1 MIQGISQRLGHIPIS
16 LQVKPMPG
24 TSVNENSIA
33 LPSAEDHVLMTGL
46 TLTEVKRRGR
56 KPSKAA
62 KKEAVALDLY
72 EQFKLSLVE
81 HEEILAIAASLS
93 PELRIGEEEEEEL
106 AVRQGP
112 PAYHQAFFDGGD
124 YSEDEDAFM
133 A

>member
-1 MIQGISQRLGHIPIS
+1 
-16 LQVKPMPG
+16 MPG

-33 LPSAEDHVLMTGL
+33 LPSAEDLVLMTGL
-46 TLTEVKRRGR
+46 TLTVKRRGR

-62 KKEAVALDLY
+62 KKEAVAFDLY

-93 PELRIGEEEEEEL
+93 PELRIGEEEEEEEEL
-106 AVRQGP
+106 AVRQG
-112 PAYHQAFFDGGD
+112 YNHQAFFDGGD
-124 YSEDEDAFM
+124 YSEDEDSFM

>member
-1 MIQGISQRLGHIPIS
+1 
-16 LQVKPMPG
+16 
-24 TSVNENSIA
+24 VNENSIA
-33 LPSAEDHVLMTGL
+33 LTSAEDHVLMTGL

-93 PELRIGEEEEEEL
+93 PELGIGEEEEEEEEL

-112 PAYHQAFFDGGD
+112 PAYNHQAFFDGGD